1 MWITSARRYNAAC
14 ACIKHRTQYGHLPT
28 RRRAKRVFARGAT
41 ACKRGRESAE
51 SAPPERAPRA
61 ERERGNEWREGGT
74 AGCRVSGAEET
85 EAARTARAT
94 TAKRRHRRSGA
105 AKERAAQGEKRERTL
120 RKAKRDG
127 ATRATGEAGGARH
140 DARER
145 ARHGAKRRGNR
156 S

>member
-1 MWITSARRYNAAC
+1 MRLARVSNTAHSTDTHQPADERSEFL
-14 ACIKHRTQYGHLPT
+14 RGGDSLQT
-28 RRRAKRVFARGAT
+28 RAGKRVQRPA
-41 ACKRGRESAE
+41 RES
-51 SAPPERAPRA
+51 PRA
-61 ERERGNEWREGGT
+61 ERERGKEWREGGT

-145 ARHGAKRRGNR
+145 ARHGAQRRGNR